1 MYCTDSTIVSQNIKG
16 KICVSISHLTSPLSS
31 RGPGSISLYLNNQ
44 KKKVEAMEITVDL
57 NISSST
63 TIKINKVKSF
73 FKTEKELRSEDT
85 EIFPGKKIAFVMKP
99 LPEKTP
105 SGHKYT
111 RYWLRGVGDWT
122 AITANDKFISL
133 ELLAGEGVDPPSLAG
148 KVEII
153 LGDSSQSFTFG
164 DPEKEEYLQ
173 FDDTSRRLALK
184 PRTVDDLIS
193 DGGRWHTDI
202 AAGLVHVELTGVG
215 LEDTLEIKF
224 NLFTP
229 TQPLERSLQS
239 PSYLYLSDQTTK
251 IMKDESTADL
261 KISCV
266 PPCPLPILSDRLTK

>member
-1 MYCTDSTIVSQNIKG
+1 MTGAMEVTVGDQQTHQVS
-16 KICVSISHLTSPLSS
+16 SISTVKLSHFKRLT
-31 RGPGSISLYLNNQ
+31 
-44 KKKVEAMEITVDL
+44 EI
-57 NISSST
+57 
-63 TIKINKVKSF
+63 
-73 FKTEKELRSEDT
+73 KEDVRSEEI
-85 EIFPGKKIAFVMKP
+85 EIFPGKKIAFVLRI

-105 SGHKYT
+105 NGQKFLK
-111 RYWLRGVGDWT
+111 YWLLGAGDWT

-164 DPEKEEYLQ
+164 DPKKEEYLQ